1 MPIVRTSPVH
11 PPEERPPWEMLRP
24 MPASR
29 ISQRHPIL
37 VGHRGMKGS
46 APENTLAA
54 FRAAAQA
61 GIDGVEFDVQRTK
74 DGCLIVYHDENV
86 ERLTGQKGQIED
98 LTWDEIK
105 DLDVGSD
112 FSEEFCGEHI
122 PTLRQAFDY
131 LRQTD
136 LLLFIE
142 LKEPWRYPGIE
153 EALVA
158 LIREYDLVPRVQVRS
173 FYHDSLYEVYHL
185 APEISLSG
193 LWLYGL
199 PEDNE
204 VTFKTVNAF
213 YPLLTP
219 EKIAHIHERGQQVT
233 AWVVDDL
240 DAARA
245 LIAAGVN
252 GITSDYPEQLI
263 ALVNGEAR

>member
-11 PPEERPPWEMLRP
+11 PPEERPPWDTLRP
-24 MPASR
+24 MPTSR
-29 ISQRHPIL
+29 VSSRHPIL

-74 DGCLIVYHDENV
+74 DGILIVYHDENIKRMTDS
-86 ERLTGQKGQIED
+86 EGQIED

-105 DLDVGSD
+105 DLDVGSSFSPD
-112 FSEEFCGEHI
+112 FRGEHI
-122 PTLRQAFDY
+122 PTLRQALDF

-153 EALVA
+153 AALVA

-173 FYHDSLYEVYHL
+173 FYHDSLYEVYRL

-193 LWLYGL
+193 LWLDHV
-199 PEDNE
+199 PEDAE
-204 VTFKTVNAF
+204 VTFKTVNVF
-213 YPLLTP
+213 YPLLSP

-240 DAARA
+240 DAARD
-245 LIAAGVN
+245 LIAAGIN
-252 GITSDYPEQLI
+252 GITSDHPEKLI
-263 ALVNGEAR
+263 PLVK

>member
-11 PPEERPPWEMLRP
+11 PPEERPPWETLRP

-29 ISQRHPIL
+29 ISTRHPIL

-54 FRAAAQA
+54 FRAAAEA
-61 GIDGVEFDVQRTK
+61 GINGVEFDVQRTK
-74 DGCLIVYHDENV
+74 DGCLIVFHDEDL
-86 ERLTGQKGQIED
+86 ERLAREKGRLED

-105 DLDVGSD
+105 DVDVGSG
-112 FSEEFCGEHI
+112 FAPEFQGEHI

-142 LKEPWRYPGIE
+142 LKEPWRYAGIE
-153 EALVA
+153 AALVA

-173 FYHDSLYEVYHL
+173 FYHDSLYEVYRL

-193 LWLYGL
+193 LWLDRL
-199 PEDNE
+199 PGDDE

-219 EKIAHIHERGQQVT
+219 ENIAHMHARGQKVT

-240 DAARA
+240 EAART
-245 LIAAGVN
+245 LIAAGID
-252 GITSDYPEQLI
+252 GITSDRPELLI
-263 ALVNGEAR
+263 PLVNGE

>member
-11 PPEERPPWEMLRP
+11 PPEERPPWERLHP
-24 MPASR
+24 MPTSR
-29 ISQRHPIL
+29 VSTRRPIL

-54 FRAAAQA
+54 FRAAAAA
-61 GIDGVEFDVQRTK
+61 GINGVEFDVQRTK
-74 DGCLIVYHDENV
+74 DGCLIVFHDENL
-86 ERLTGQKGQIED
+86 ERLTRAKGQLQD

-105 DLDVGSD
+105 DLEVGSSFSAD
-112 FSEEFCGEHI
+112 FDGERI
-122 PTLRQAFDY
+122 PTLRQAFEY

-142 LKEPWRYPGIE
+142 LKEPWRYKGIE
-153 EALVA
+153 AALVA

-173 FYHDSLYEVYHL
+173 FYHDALYEVYRL

-193 LWLYGL
+193 LWLDRL
-199 PEDNE
+199 PEDDE

-219 EKIAHIHERGQQVT
+219 ENIAHMHARGQQVT
-233 AWVVDDL
+233 AWVVDDVET
-240 DAARA
+240 ARA
-245 LIAAGVN
+245 LIAAGID
-252 GITSDYPEQLI
+252 GITSDHPELLLP
-263 ALVNGEAR
+263 LVEGE